1 MNSETEN
8 YRESIWLSWGPY
20 CYSQIFSLFIIP
32 VIPVSQK
39 LTGITYL
46 LGSLSVTVVMFNM
59 NIHRYND
66 KNLKEIKEEHII
78 SPL

>member
-1 MNSETEN
+1 MTHPNIVKY
-8 YRESIWLSWGPY
+8 YRTFLEGEHNELWNWK
-20 CYSQIFSLFIIP
+20 FIIP

-59 NIHRYND
+59 NIHRYNG